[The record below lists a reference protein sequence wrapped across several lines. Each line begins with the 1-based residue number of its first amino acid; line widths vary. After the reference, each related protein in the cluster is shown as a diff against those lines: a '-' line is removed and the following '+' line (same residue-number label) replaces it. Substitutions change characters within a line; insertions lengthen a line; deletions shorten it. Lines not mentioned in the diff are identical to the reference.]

1 MSTKE
6 KLSAE
11 ETGRRIVAAI
21 SQVHGLYMEMVG
33 FFRLLV
39 QELEASD
46 LEIEF
51 LSGNLS
57 LFRQRKRRTLADPYL
72 KTDMGKIAILDSPG
86 EDEDEGDDVEPDDSD
101 DSDDEK
107 QAERKGIMINSD
119 SRFIALRAILYEPK
133 IKTDFTPV
141 IVAAVLSDLKYAPR
155 SKSRKPGRQKSPLT
169 SFKITRGGLM
179 RVYCQ
184 LEPELSEGQRI
195 AAKIRGAELSA
206 TIGAVLHQPL
216 GEFDSEESVSK
227 FVDAIVEKVDASG
240 GGSA

>member
-1 MSTKE
+1 MSTQE
-6 KLSAE
+6 KLTAE
-11 ETGRRIVAAI
+11 EIGRRIAAAI
-21 SQVHGLYMEMVG
+21 SQVHGFYMEMVS

-57 LFRQRKRRTLADPYL
+57 LFRQRKRRTPADPYL

-86 EDEDEGDDVEPDDSD
+86 EDEDESDDVEPDDSD
-101 DSDDEK
+101 DSEDEK
-107 QAERKGIMINSD
+107 QAEKKGILISPD

-133 IKTDFTPV
+133 IKTDFKPV
-141 IVAAVLSDLKYAPR
+141 IVAAVLSDLKYVPR
-155 SKSRKPGRQKSPLT
+155 SKSRQSGGQKAPLT
-169 SFKITRGGLM
+169 SFKVTRGGLM

-216 GEFDSEESVSK
+216 GEFDSEESVSR
-227 FVDAIVEKVDASG
+227 FVDAIVEKVEALSG
-240 GGSA
+240 GGA